1 MLNEPASSRDERP
14 FVRSAVPEETLED
27 GLATAM
33 RAMVA
38 EVFAIE
44 EEIFQRGDEDDES
57 VPAAMRAMGNQ
68 VTARFVGRLLLD
80 SETAYDRLDTQFATI
95 DHIPLFREEN
105 GKHVIIAV
113 EGRINPPPRAWW
125 PNLLLFLA
133 TLFSVLLVGTTLA
146 VQEIGVDNPLRA
158 QAILND
164 LFPNLSL
171 GIPYAVGIL
180 LILGAHELGHYFAA
194 RRHNLA
200 VTLPYFIP
208 VPPLFLFGIP
218 ISSPFGTMGAFIQLR
233 QPMRNRKILFDVGA
247 AGPLAGLIFAV
258 PLLFIGLA
266 GARVD
271 AVTPGGLYE
280 GDSLLYAFA
289 KIVTFGRFLPSG
301 GMDVVINS
309 SQLAWAGWTGLL
321 VSALNLIPI
330 GQLDG
335 GHILYSLIGERARW
349 LYYPLLAIM
358 IGLVFVTDV
367 WLLWVILLVVFGR
380 VYATPLDMIT
390 PLDKPRRAVGIL
402 AMVIFLLIFVPTPL
416 TPTRAPAR
424 EAPSST
430 IQLEQASVPTL
441 TLNGQ

>member
-1 MLNEPASSRDERP
+1 
-14 FVRSAVPEETLED
+14 
-27 GLATAM
+27 
-33 RAMVA
+33 
-38 EVFAIE
+38 
-44 EEIFQRGDEDDES
+44 
-57 VPAAMRAMGNQ
+57 
-68 VTARFVGRLLLD
+68 
-80 SETAYDRLDTQFATI
+80 
-95 DHIPLFREEN
+95 
-105 GKHVIIAV
+105 
-113 EGRINPPPRAWW
+113 
-125 PNLLLFLA
+125 
-133 TLFSVLLVGTTLA
+133 
-146 VQEIGVDNPLRA
+146 
-158 QAILND
+158 
-164 LFPNLSL
+164 
-171 GIPYAVGIL
+171 
-180 LILGAHELGHYFAA
+180 
-194 RRHNLA
+194 
-200 VTLPYFIP
+200 
-208 VPPLFLFGIP
+208 
-218 ISSPFGTMGAFIQLR
+218 
-233 QPMRNRKILFDVGA
+233 VGA